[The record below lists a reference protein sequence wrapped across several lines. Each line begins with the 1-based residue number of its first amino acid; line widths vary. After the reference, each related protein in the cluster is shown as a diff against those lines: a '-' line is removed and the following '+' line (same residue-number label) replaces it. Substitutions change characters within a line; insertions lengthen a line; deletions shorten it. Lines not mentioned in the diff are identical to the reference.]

1 MDDGIGLAENML
13 GMPGLVLDVEDVP
26 GEVVIQAE
34 VTRSKATCPSCRRR
48 AQAHDRVEV
57 HLRELHCFGRP
68 TRDPKASLDVSDQR
82 VHQEDLDREADGYRP
97 AHLPTTSA
105 GVEATRQVGQLCRS
119 VSGATEYGEDWDT
132 AWAAVELLS
141 RRRTAILNHHR
152 TGASNGPTEGL
163 NFCAKQV
170 KHAGRGFT
178 NLDHYKL
185 RVLLHAGGVTWPR
198 PIRPPRLTSTR
209 LH

>member
-13 GMPGLVLDVEDVP
+13 GMPGLVVLDVEDVP

-119 VSGATEYGEDWDT
+119 VSGATEY
-132 AWAAVELLS
+132 
-141 RRRTAILNHHR
+141 
-152 TGASNGPTEGL
+152 
-163 NFCAKQV
+163 
-170 KHAGRGFT
+170 T

-185 RVLLHAGGVTWPR
+185 RGS
-198 PIRPPRLTSTR
+198 PPRRRRDLASADPAATDHFNTSPLKPEEPVRPR
-209 LH
+209 LLERKS